1 MDSGFLRCSKCSP
14 VQHFHTKCYTL
25 FLLVMLNF
33 NLKRL
38 FKVRFHIYHCSGSPH
53 QTYSGAFAISIFET
67 DHESVSDLYNTHYLK
82 WQMTGLGDNP
92 CGEMGCQIQCQM
104 ECGPFFFA
112 ARKKKNPLML
122 NMPCRKCMA
131 STSVSTGTTAG
142 YCKFWDQLHTTT
154 WPCSCPQ
161 RVSWPAFEWMP
172 SKEHPW
178 QWNRLGNILPIGGN
192 SPLTFRRAAFHPS
205 HQRTPVSVR
214 VRSINQGT
222 KGRTSAVPAKPPGR
236 TTKLRRISIPPEKMG
251 NLPWATHFSLIT
263 LNLSGA
269 PILLRAMMSPFLFSV
284 QLFSQ

>member
-1 MDSGFLRCSKCSP
+1 MHTLKQHCVPENEVDNNLCCIYRWRKDKENAHDMMDSGFLRCSKCSP

-112 ARKKKNPLML
+112 ARKKKI
-122 NMPCRKCMA
+122 
-131 STSVSTGTTAG
+131 
-142 YCKFWDQLHTTT
+142 H
-154 WPCSCPQ
+154 
-161 RVSWPAFEWMP
+161 
-172 SKEHPW
+172 
-178 QWNRLGNILPIGGN
+178 
-192 SPLTFRRAAFHPS
+192 
-205 HQRTPVSVR
+205 
-214 VRSINQGT
+214 
-222 KGRTSAVPAKPPGR
+222 
-236 TTKLRRISIPPEKMG
+236 
-251 NLPWATHFSLIT
+251 
-263 LNLSGA
+263 
-269 PILLRAMMSPFLFSV
+269 
-284 QLFSQ
+284 